1 VAAKY
6 FGQDVAV
13 KQFKD
18 DKAALLHAE
27 AGTLFSFRH
36 EYIVGVKGVCTNP
49 VARDSAGKSVGLAL
63 VMQFAQL
70 GSLVDLMRHEER
82 RNELRSCGKWLRFL
96 SQAAYGV
103 FCLHSKSIL
112 HRDIK
117 AGNVLVTDDLRPLVA
132 DFGLACGADGRVGQE
147 GTYIYMAPELLNGE
161 SATYETDMYAFAMV
175 MWFVACGTEVKGRSL
190 EPWAGERLQ
199 DVIEMVLAEKRPQ
212 IPKRIVELK
221 SLERFRLVSWDRN
234 AQNRN

>member
-18 DKAALLHAE
+18 DKAVSLRAE
-27 AGTLFSFRH
+27 AVTLFSLRH
-36 EYIVGVKGVCTNP
+36 DHIVGFKGVCTNP
-49 VARDSAGKSVGLAL
+49 VARDSAGNSVGLAL
-63 VMQFAQL
+63 VMQFAQH
-70 GSLVDLMRHEER
+70 GSLVDLMRHEKM
-82 RNELRSCGKWLRFL
+82 RNELRPPRKWLRLL

-103 FCLHSKSIL
+103 FYLHSKSIL

-132 DFGLACGADGRVGQE
+132 DFGLACGADSRVGQE
-147 GTYIYMAPELLNGE
+147 GTHNYMAPELLDGQ

-175 MWFVACGTEVKGRSL
+175 MWFVVCGTAAEGHSS
-190 EPWAGERLQ
+190 EPWEGELSQ
-199 DVIEMVLAEKRPQ
+199 DVIDMVLEEKRPL
-212 IPKRIVELK
+212 IPKSI
-221 SLERFRLVSWDRN
+221 LERRALGRFRLVSLYRN
-234 AQNRN
+234 A